1 MGRQRERSRSSFRTR
16 ASASFHLMTAVMIA
30 LPTSR
35 TVQSL
40 RIVSKGIL
48 FRSTKSGTIAK
59 VNIRQRTFLEEAA
72 AVAGRAH
79 FLQKPSDFFAR
90 VRCVCHCFVQLI
102 ICNGHSH

>member
-16 ASASFHLMTAVMIA
+16 ASASFHLMTVVMIA

-59 VNIRQRTFLEEAA
+59 ANIRQRTFLEEAA
-72 AVAGRAH
+72 AVAAAGRAH
-79 FLQKPSDFFAR
+79 FFCKFAR
-90 VRCVCHCFVQLI
+90 VHCACHCHVNYL
-102 ICNGHSH
+102 